1 MKVGLLGFG
10 RTGRMVAQ
18 EVVSDDECS
27 LLWVARKSAEALGD
41 YVGEM
46 FGFHRREG
54 EIISKQNILRDGFF
68 PDNSVDV
75 VIDFSSQF
83 AVKYYSEFAKH
94 GIKIVSAISH
104 YSMHELEIIKK
115 VSRKTA
121 LLYSPNITIGI
132 NLIIVMAKMLKEIIP
147 FADIDVIEEHFKNK
161 KGPSGTAERIA
172 KSLDLN
178 PDNVKSIRSGGIV
191 GNHEV
196 LFGLPNQVI
205 RLCHETYNRT
215 AFALGAVYAAKW
227 LCSKR
232 PGLYSMEEIMK
243 EKIKDHINDDIV

>member
-10 RTGRMVAQ
+10 RTGKMVAQ
-18 EVVSDDECS
+18 EIVSDDECN

-46 FGFHRREG
+46 FGFHRKEG
-54 EIISKQNILRDGFF
+54 EIISKQSILRDGFF

-104 YSMHELEIIKK
+104 YSKHELEVIKK

-121 LLYSPNITIGI
+121 VLYSPNITIGI
-132 NLIIVMAKMLKEIIP
+132 NLIMVMAKMLKEIIP
-147 FADIDVIEEHFKNK
+147 FADIDIIEEHFRNK

-172 KSLDLN
+172 ESLDLN
-178 PDNVKSIRSGGIV
+178 PDKVKSIRSGGIV
-191 GNHEV
+191 GNHEI
-196 LFGLPNQVI
+196 LFGLPNQVL
-205 RLCHETYNRT
+205 RLCHETYSRA
-215 AFALGAVYAAKW
+215 AFALGAIHAAKW
-227 LCSKR
+227 ISDKSE
-232 PGLYSMEEIMK
+232 GLYSMESLIN
-243 EKIKDHINDDIV
+243 EKIKSHVNKEEV